1 MRVTLTKT
9 SFSSQCCCERRD
21 VAHGYF
27 LTATETVQI
36 YFLTSDRNKVK
47 DTYVMDNKWSAFSCF
62 LLART
67 KP

>member
-27 LTATETVQI
+27 LTATETTDLFSHFGQEQGQGHLRDGQVVSVFMVRLP
-36 YFLTSDRNKVK
+36 FL
-47 DTYVMDNKWSAFSCF
+47 
-62 LLART
+62 
-67 KP
+67 